1 MTTARVSSILTISVP
16 REQFG
21 WDRPLVRL
29 CSNRNAATIEQYK
42 LYINMD
48 VSTAWTAHHVH
59 HVDRKAQHT
68 IGTKR
73 VQYNLYNVDVSNKCP
88 LLCELYAKYN
98 M

>member
-42 LYINMD
+42 LYID
-48 VSTAWTAHHVH
+48 VSTSWTVHHVH
-59 HVDRKAQHT
+59 HVDKKAQHT

-88 LLCELYAKYN
+88 PLCELYAKYN